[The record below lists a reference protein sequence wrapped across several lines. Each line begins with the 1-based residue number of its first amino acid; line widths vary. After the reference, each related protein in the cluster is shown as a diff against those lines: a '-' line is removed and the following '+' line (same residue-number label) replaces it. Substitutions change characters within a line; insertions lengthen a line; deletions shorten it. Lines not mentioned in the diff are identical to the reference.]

1 MLPGTALCLIHL
13 NCKPLA
19 LIGSALN
26 LRTINAERMK
36 LKRRMT
42 YEEMARYLSETTGKV
57 VNRVSVG
64 RYAKKLGYRVYKPM
78 INRKIQ
84 HCYLND
90 AIQDEETESPLTKGG
105 DDGEK

>member
-1 MLPGTALCLIHL
+1 
-13 NCKPLA
+13 
-19 LIGSALN
+19 
-26 LRTINAERMK
+26 MK

-42 YEEMARYLSETTGKV
+42 YEEMARYL
-57 VNRVSVG
+57 
-64 RYAKKLGYRVYKPM
+64 
-78 INRKIQ
+78 RKIQ

>member
-1 MLPGTALCLIHL
+1 
-13 NCKPLA
+13 
-19 LIGSALN
+19 
-26 LRTINAERMK
+26 MK

-64 RYAKKLGYRVYKPM
+64 RYAKKLGYRAM